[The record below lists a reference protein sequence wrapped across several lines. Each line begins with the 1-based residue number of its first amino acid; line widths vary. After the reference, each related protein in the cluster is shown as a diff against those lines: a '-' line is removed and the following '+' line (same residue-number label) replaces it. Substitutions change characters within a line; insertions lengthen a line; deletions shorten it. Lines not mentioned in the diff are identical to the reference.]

1 MNRAILLLACLPL
14 AACDKPSAPV
24 AKAFLSK
31 TEDLAAQLAAQPREL
46 ADLRRRCR
54 AEPELVGAD
63 TCRTVAR
70 ATRLRLMK
78 SSSAYAPGVA
88 SNG

>member
-1 MNRAILLLACLPL
+1 MTRSLFLLPLLAL
-14 AACDKPSAPV
+14 AACDKPAAPTP
-24 AKAFLSK
+24 KAIISK
-31 TEDLAAQLAAQPREL
+31 TDDLAAQLAAQPREL

-70 ATRLRLMK
+70 ATRIRLMK

>member
-1 MNRAILLLACLPL
+1 MTRFLLLLGL
-14 AACDKPSAPV
+14 SLLSACDKPTASSPN
-24 AKAFLSK
+24 KTISK

-70 ATRLRLMK
+70 ATRMRLMK

>member
-1 MNRAILLLACLPL
+1 MNRAILLLALLPL

-24 AKAFLSK
+24 AKAFPPK